1 MEDNEIMKKRAI
13 KLILLNL
20 GIALLNIILFSK
32 GLVGLSF
39 TGGAL
44 AAAFAVTTIVMSVI
58 AFGYGNYTLLFGENK
73 EPQVQLLRSG
83 ELRTPED
90 YLQALKA
97 REGQGVFDED
107 IALSCEQIARMQDKN
122 RALASILEQFFIPEE
137 ITYTRFRNAITSV
150 QGLFYNNVKKMI
162 NRMIIFDYKDY
173 KKLNEKLKESRTEG
187 TSLPAGVADQMEIYN
202 EHIDYVKELVSTNEA
217 ILTKLDA
224 LLLEISKLDD
234 LDERGLD
241 NIAAVQEINDLI
253 DQTRL
258 YKQ

>member
-1 MEDNEIMKKRAI
+1 MEDNELMKNRAI

-39 TGGAL
+39 AGGAL

-58 AFGYGNYTLLFGENK
+58 AFGYGNYTLLFSEK
-73 EPQVQLLRSG
+73 KQPEVQLLRSG

-90 YLQALKA
+90 YSQALQGKK
-97 REGQGVFDED
+97 GQGVFDED
-107 IALSCEQIARMQDKN
+107 IATGCEQIARMQDKD
-122 RALASILEQFFIPEE
+122 RALASILDQFFIPEE

-150 QGLFYNNVKKMI
+150 QALFYNNVKKMI

-173 KKLNEKLKESRTEG
+173 KKLCEKLTASRTGG
-187 TSLPAGVADQMEIYN
+187 TPLPPAAADQVAIYN
-202 EHIDYVKELVSTNEA
+202 EHIDYVKDLIATNEA

-253 DQTRL
+253 AQTRL

>member
-1 MEDNEIMKKRAI
+1 MEDNEIMKNRAI

-39 TGGAL
+39 AGGAL
-44 AAAFAVTTIVMSVI
+44 AAAFAVTTIVMSLI
-58 AFGYGNYTLLFGENK
+58 AFGYGNYYLLFSEK
-73 EPQVQLLRSG
+73 KQSEVQLLRSG

-90 YLQALKA
+90 YSQALQSKK
-97 REGQGVFDED
+97 GQGVFDEE
-107 IALSCEQIARMQDKN
+107 ITTGCEQIARMQDKD
-122 RALASILEQFFIPEE
+122 RALASILDQFFIPEE

-150 QGLFYNNVKKMI
+150 QALFYNNVKKMI

-173 KKLNEKLKESRTEG
+173 KKLCEKLMASRTGG
-187 TSLPAGVADQMEIYN
+187 TSLPPAAADQIAIYN
-202 EHIDYVKELVSTNEA
+202 EHIDYVKELVATNEA

-253 DQTRL
+253 AQTRL